1 MQEGMN
7 LITKGNMDN
16 SIQIITLN
24 LKKKIVNKSLSQAIF
39 PAPANMAA
47 FEKNLL

>member
-24 LKKKIVNKSLSQAIF
+24 LKKKMNKSLSQAIF